1 MNIRSYPTYKNH
13 YLLKLELKNLDQNIW
28 QSMTPI
34 IELTKSRKGKNNQ
47 DASVYKK
54 IDESSN

>member
-1 MNIRSYPTYKNH
+1 MNIKYYPIIKTTIA
-13 YLLKLELKNLDQNIW
+13 EIRALKNLDQNTW

-47 DASVYKK
+47 RGD
-54 IDESSN
+54 